1 MAPVASLSIPRQFD
15 PAAEIDLNALAS
27 QTPLVLPDC
36 TWEQYLAVDAALGDR
51 RGVKV
56 RFLQG
61 YLEIMFPTSLEHER
75 RKSHLGRL
83 VETWCLERDVEF
95 FINGEATLRRE
106 FEAAGAPDESYIF
119 HAEKDRPDLVI
130 EVALTSGGLSK
141 RAFYKRFGIPE
152 LWIWRNDQL
161 EIHQLSAETGDY
173 ESVTQSAVLPGIP
186 LGDVEECA
194 RIESASQAIREF
206 RRRIAT

>member
-1 MAPVASLSIPRQFD
+1 M
-15 PAAEIDLNALAS
+15 
-27 QTPLVLPDC
+27 PDR

-61 YLEIMFPTSLEHER
+61 YLET
-75 RKSHLGRL
+75 
-83 VETWCLERDVEF
+83 
-95 FINGEATLRRE
+95 
-106 FEAAGAPDESYIF
+106 
-119 HAEKDRPDLVI
+119 
-130 EVALTSGGLSK
+130 
-141 RAFYKRFGIPE
+141 
-152 LWIWRNDQL
+152 
-161 EIHQLSAETGDY
+161 
-173 ESVTQSAVLPGIP
+173 VTQSAVLPGLP

>member
-1 MAPVASLSIPRQFD
+1 MASAALLPVSGQFD
-15 PAAEIDLNALAS
+15 PAVEIDANALAS
-27 QTPLVLPDC
+27 QSPLVLPDC

-83 VETWCLERDVEF
+83 VEAWCLEREIDF
-95 FINGEATLRRE
+95 FINGETTLKRE
-106 FEAAGAPDESYIF
+106 FEAAGAPDESYMF
-119 HAEKDRPDLVI
+119 HLEKERPDLVI
-130 EVALTSGGLSK
+130 EVDLTSGGLSK
-141 RAFYKRFGIPE
+141 RTFYKRFGIPE
-152 LWIWRNDQL
+152 LWIWRHDRL
-161 EIHQLSAETGDY
+161 EVHRLSAETNDY
-173 ESVTQSAVLPGIP
+173 ETATQSEELLGIP
-186 LGDVEECA
+186 LNDVEECA

-206 RRRIAT
+206 RRRIAG

>member
-1 MAPVASLSIPRQFD
+1 MASAAPLSIPRQFD
-15 PAAEIDLNALAS
+15 PGAEIDPSVLAS
-27 QTPLVLPDC
+27 QSPLVLPDC
-36 TWEQYLAVDAALGDR
+36 TWEQYVAVDAALEDR

-56 RFLQG
+56 RFLLG

-83 VETWCLERDVEF
+83 VEAWCLDREIDF
-95 FINGEATLRRE
+95 FINGETTLKRE
-106 FEAAGAPDESYIF
+106 FEAAGAPDESYMF
-119 HAEKDRPDLVI
+119 HGEKERPDLVI

-152 LWIWRNDQL
+152 LWIWRHDRL
-161 EIHQLSAETGDY
+161 EVHRLSAETHEY
-173 ESVTQSAVLPGIP
+173 ETASQSAELPGIP

-194 RIESASQAIREF
+194 RIESASQAIRDF
-206 RRRIAT
+206 RRRIAR